1 MRNQKAYTLIETL
14 LIILV
19 LPLILTLTFTLI
31 KLLYRF
37 DNHLDERQNLIGI
50 LQLRKRI
57 AVGSDISIK
66 GDALFM
72 TYNNQDVE
80 LICQN
85 DRLNE
90 VDGYM
95 EYLINIEEC
104 DWKTK
109 EAMIYISYIYKGNNH
124 ETFIGYLK

>member
-1 MRNQKAYTLIETL
+1 MRNQKAYTLIEAL

-19 LPLILTLTFTLI
+19 LPLILTLTFALV

-37 DNHLDERQNLIGI
+37 DYKLDERQNFIGI
-50 LQLRKRI
+50 LQLRKRVAI
-57 AVGSDISIK
+57 GSDISIK
-66 GDALFM
+66 GDALSM
-72 TYNNQDVE
+72 TYNNRNVE

-90 VDGYM
+90 VEGYM

-104 DWKTK
+104 EWKTND
-109 EAMIYISYIYKGNNH
+109 AIIYISYIYKGNNY